1 MLSDPS
7 CYGTSYLRA
16 AATAEAQHSIPGPRA
31 VPRPHTTSKLLPG
44 SPAACLPNARQQTCF
59 ITARLQSSLQ
69 LEPSPRAYDASLRTA
84 AMQPP
89 GGSKPL
95 SKGPHENTMHKASM
109 QTCSQSASNTDSLF
123 PLAPP
128 VLATGTK
135 CSHKWHSTWDATD
148 PPGTYSS
155 TSCAPC
161 PSTHGS
167 ARLYSPGTSFSNS
180 LRSLARTAGKSR
192 TAYLAVP
199 LGAAGNG
206 ASASAA
212 ASAGWLLASALAAPG
227 SWTLT
232 CRGP

>member
-1 MLSDPS
+1 M
-7 CYGTSYLRA
+7 
-16 AATAEAQHSIPGPRA
+16 
-31 VPRPHTTSKLLPG
+31 
-44 SPAACLPNARQQTCF
+44 
-59 ITARLQSSLQ
+59 
-69 LEPSPRAYDASLRTA
+69 
-84 AMQPP
+84 
-89 GGSKPL
+89 
-95 SKGPHENTMHKASM
+95 HEASM

-123 PLAPP
+123 PPAPP

-135 CSHKWHSTWDATD
+135 CSHKWHSTWDATY

-161 PSTHGS
+161 PSTQGS
-167 ARLYSPGTSFSNS
+167 ADLYSPGTSFSNS
-180 LRSLARTAGKSR
+180 LCSLARTAGESQ
-192 TAYLAVP
+192 AGYLAVP

-232 CRGP
+232 CRGPMSMCVLRELHATALACSGRLCIPGIAATHAPSQNMPVMSGGLQDEACIVDAEAQGIGSILSASV